1 MQSKLPIISS
11 LILSACLLLTM
22 VSCTRDD
29 GGLIYDIQE
38 QYPQSRYFKQV
49 DESMIR
55 AVSRLDTS
63 KSLENA
69 DRFIEK
75 ITYFEITPKD
85 RQYDTIWAEGFIDKV
100 NSSVYE
106 QLLSWDTDSSKI
118 GFYQKTNSSSYQ
130 IFDIVIQSPNNFK
143 IIELKGENPMGLS
156 LQLVQ
161 GIQVGENPLTTLEN
175 FGL

>member
-1 MQSKLPIISS
+1 MQSKFPIISS
-11 LILSACLLLTM
+11 LILSAGLLLTL
-22 VSCTRDD
+22 VSCSHDD
-29 GGLIYDIQE
+29 GGLIYDIQDKY
-38 QYPQSRYFKQV
+38 QQSYYFKQV

-63 KSLENA
+63 NSFKKA
-69 DRFIEK
+69 DQYIEK
-75 ITYFEITPKD
+75 ITYFEITPEDK
-85 RQYDTIWAEGFIDKV
+85 RYDTIWAEGFIDRV

-106 QLLSWDTDSSKI
+106 ELLTWDSDSNKI
-118 GFYQKTNSSSYQ
+118 GFYQKTHANPQQ

-143 IIELKGENPMGLS
+143 MIELKGKNPMGLS

-161 GIQVGENPLTTLEN
+161 GIQSGESPLKTLET